1 MARLV
6 RLFVDNGVRK
16 VRLTGG
22 EPLTRGGVAGLAA
35 AIAAMPGLSDLSL
48 STNGTRLARHARS
61 LREAGV
67 RRLNVSLDTLDAA
80 GFQAITGRDCL
91 ADVLDGLRAAR
102 EAGFAPVK
110 LNSVVHAAT
119 PEDDVER
126 LLAYAR
132 EQGFVL
138 RLIEPMPM
146 GDCGRAHEHVDL
158 NALGG
163 RLAARHGL
171 VPALAAGGAGPARY
185 WTADGQTHVLGVI
198 TPMSRHFCA
207 ACNRVRLGAD
217 GTLYL
222 CLGQEDQVPL
232 GRMLRA
238 GASDAELRGALLAG
252 IAAKPERHDFNA
264 RPSACCASWRRREA
278 EMRDI
283 ERFIDGFQRFQ
294 YQYYEAAPSL
304 YRNLRDGQH
313 PSTLLI
319 GCCDSRVD
327 PAMLLGCD
335 PGDIFTV
342 RNVANLVPPADRDQ
356 GHHGVLAA
364 IQFAVDQLKVGRI
377 IVLGHAH
384 CGGIRALMEARRR
397 GRRAGLPEPLDGY
410 RRAGPPARAEPDAG
424 RPGRRA
430 PARLR
435 TGLHPDL
442 AAQPGVAALR
452 AAGAGGR
459 HADPAWLV
467 FRPGGGR
474 FAGILAARGRLPAH
488 RLPLFTELA

>member
-1 MARLV
+1 MSAWTHWTPPASRPSP
-6 RLFVDNGVRK
+6 GA
-16 VRLTGG
+16 T
-22 EPLTRGGVAGLAA
+22 AG
-35 AIAAMPGLSDLSL
+35 
-48 STNGTRLARHARS
+48 RC
-61 LREAGV
+61 AG
-67 RRLNVSLDTLDAA
+67 R
-80 GFQAITGRDCL
+80 
-91 ADVLDGLRAAR
+91 LRAAR

-158 NALGG
+158 NALGA

-171 VPALAAGGAGPARY
+171 VPALASGGAGPALLDRRRP
-185 WTADGQTHVLGVI
+185 DHVLGVI

-222 CLGQEDQVPL
+222 CLGQGP
-232 GRMLRA
+232 A
-238 GASDAELRGALLAG
+238 HSDAELRGALLAG

-384 CGGIRALMEARRR
+384 CGGIRALMER
-397 GRRAGLPEPLDGY
+397 
-410 RRAGPPARAEPDAG
+410 PAR
-424 RPGRRA
+424 
-430 PARLR
+430 PASR
-435 TGLHPDL
+435 T
-442 AAQPGVAALR
+442 
-452 AAGAGGR
+452 
-459 HADPAWLV
+459 
-467 FRPGGGR
+467 
-474 FAGILAARGRLPAH
+474 
-488 RLPLFTELA
+488 T

>member
-35 AIAAMPGLSDLSL
+35 AIAAMPGLRDLSL

-61 LREAGV
+61 LRQAGV
-67 RRLNVSLDTLDAA
+67 QRLNVSLDTLDAA

-119 PEDDVER
+119 PEDVER

-158 NALGG
+158 NALGA

-171 VPALAAGGAGPARY
+171 VPARRRRRP
-185 WTADGQTHVLGVI
+185 
-198 TPMSRHFCA
+198 
-207 ACNRVRLGAD
+207 
-217 GTLYL
+217 
-222 CLGQEDQVPL
+222 
-232 GRMLRA
+232 
-238 GASDAELRGALLAG
+238 GALLDRRRPDPCAG
-252 IAAKPERHDFNA
+252 RDHAHVASLLRRLQPRAAGRGRHALPVPGPGRPGAAGPHAA
-264 RPSACCASWRRREA
+264 RRRQRRRAAARWPASPPSPSGTTSTPGPSACCASWRRREA

-294 YQYYEAAPSL
+294 YQYYEAAL

-384 CGGIRALMEARRR
+384 CGGIRALMER
-397 GRRAGLPEPLDGY
+397 
-410 RRAGPPARAEPDAG
+410 PAR
-424 RPGRRA
+424 
-430 PARLR
+430 PASG
-435 TGLHPDL
+435 T
-442 AAQPGVAALR
+442 
-452 AAGAGGR
+452 
-459 HADPAWLV
+459 
-467 FRPGGGR
+467 
-474 FAGILAARGRLPAH
+474 
-488 RLPLFTELA
+488 T

>member
-1 MARLV
+1 MKPPSVLESVSESAAASVSASAVAPGAPSSPASARAGVGLIDGHGRRIDYLRVSVTDRCDLRCTYCLPKDYKGAEIPANWLSHEEMARLV

-67 RRLNVSLDTLDAA
+67 QRLNVSLDTLDAA

-158 NALGG
+158 NALGA

-171 VPALAAGGAGPARY
+171 VPALASGGAGPARY
-185 WTADGQTHVLGVI
+185 WTADGRTHVLGVI

-264 RPSACCASWRRREA
+264 RP
-278 EMRDI
+278 
-283 ERFIDGFQRFQ
+283 ERVLRFMAQ
-294 YQYYEAAPSL
+294 
-304 YRNLRDGQH
+304 
-313 PSTLLI
+313 T
-319 GCCDSRVD
+319 
-327 PAMLLGCD
+327 
-335 PGDIFTV
+335 
-342 RNVANLVPPADRDQ
+342 
-356 GHHGVLAA
+356 
-364 IQFAVDQLKVGRI
+364 
-377 IVLGHAH
+377 
-384 CGGIRALMEARRR
+384 GG
-397 GRRAGLPEPLDGY
+397 
-410 RRAGPPARAEPDAG
+410 
-424 RPGRRA
+424 
-430 PARLR
+430 
-435 TGLHPDL
+435 
-442 AAQPGVAALR
+442 
-452 AAGAGGR
+452 
-459 HADPAWLV
+459 
-467 FRPGGGR
+467 
-474 FAGILAARGRLPAH
+474 
-488 RLPLFTELA
+488 